1 MRAIGYIRV
10 STEDQVTEGIS
21 LEAQQ
26 ARLRAWCAANNA
38 SITDGDI
45 HADAG
50 LSGKRADNRPAL
62 QAALDAVCAARGVLV
77 VYSLSRLA
85 RSTRDT
91 LAIAERLEKAGADL
105 VSLSEKIDTT
115 SASGKMVFRLLAV
128 LAEFERDLVAER
140 TRSALAH
147 KRSKSERVGQ
157 VPYGF
162 ELDPEGPANARGRP
176 VRLLPDAC
184 EQATIAHM
192 HELQYKGL
200 SSRKIAAD
208 LNARGI
214 PTKLGRGPW
223 IYTAVD
229 KILKRK

>member
-1 MRAIGYIRV
+1 
-10 STEDQVTEGIS
+10 
-21 LEAQQ
+21 
-26 ARLRAWCAANNA
+26 
-38 SITDGDI
+38 
-45 HADAG
+45 
-50 LSGKRADNRPAL
+50 
-62 QAALDAVCAARGVLV
+62 
-77 VYSLSRLA
+77 
-85 RSTRDT
+85 
-91 LAIAERLEKAGADL
+91 
-105 VSLSEKIDTT
+105 
-115 SASGKMVFRLLAV
+115 MVFRLLAV
-128 LAEFERDLVAER
+128 LAEFERELVAER

-162 ELDPEGPANARGRP
+162 DLDPEGPTNARGRL

-184 EQATIAHM
+184 EQATIAHI
-192 HELQYKGL
+192 HELRSKGL
-200 SSRKIAAD
+200 SSRRIAAD